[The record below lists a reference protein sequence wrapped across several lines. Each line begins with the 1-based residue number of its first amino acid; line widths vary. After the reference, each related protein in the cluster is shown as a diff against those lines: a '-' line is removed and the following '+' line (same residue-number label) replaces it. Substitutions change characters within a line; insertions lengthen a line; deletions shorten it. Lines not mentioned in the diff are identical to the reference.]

1 MTNKTNAITTV
12 NSANIDM
19 TTLMNM
25 LKNANATVIIINNNG
40 APIDLSN
47 VIDSTA
53 TEVTRK
59 GHPFDLHKYY
69 VGRVKGILNR
79 HDIKVKIGKG
89 GAKRGHVSTKVLDTL
104 VSQLETKEVSMRK
117 IKFLF
122 DALSEAGYREEGR
135 GLKNDIVFET
145 LDYIKEN
152 NLARNYAN
160 GTCNKEKYQ
169 YELDNLTDT
178 LRELILTNDFR
189 IKFHDFLRKD
199 EVAYATFELAE
210 EKTA

>member
-1 MTNKTNAITTV
+1 MTNKTNAIATI
-12 NSANIDM
+12 NSNNIDM
-19 TTLMNM
+19 TTLLAM
-25 LKNANATVIIINNNG
+25 LKNSNATIVIINNNG

-47 VIDSTA
+47 IIDSTA
-53 TEVTRK
+53 TEIARK

-79 HDIKVKIGKG
+79 HDIKVKTGKG
-89 GAKRGHVSTKVLDTL
+89 GAKKGHISAKALDTL

-152 NLARNYAN
+152 DLAKNYVN

>member
-1 MTNKTNAITTV
+1 MTNKTNAIATV

-40 APIDLSN
+40 TPIDLSN
-47 VIDSTA
+47 IIDSTA

-79 HDIKVKIGKG
+79 HDIKVKTGKG
-89 GAKRGHVSTKVLDTL
+89 GAKKGHISAKALDTL

-152 NLARNYAN
+152 NFARNYSN